1 MVSGLASDK
10 PLTIDVLDLPLLHQ
24 LLELANRLLDGN
36 CGVNVVLVIEVD
48 AVDVKAAQAGL
59 AAGADVL
66 RPSAHGPRAALV
78 TPYPE
83 LGGHLHLL
91 PRQLLQ
97 RLHTGGD
104 VFRRGGIS
112 AGQ

>member
-1 MVSGLASDK
+1 ML
-10 PLTIDVLDLPLLHQ
+10 
-24 LLELANRLLDGN
+24 
-36 CGVNVVLVIEVD
+36 VVEVD
-48 AVDVKAAQAGL
+48 AVDAEAAQAGL
-59 AAGADVL
+59 AACAHVFGL
-66 RPSAHGPRAALV
+66 PAHGGHAATV

-104 VFRRGGIS
+104 VFRRS
-112 AGQ
+112 VKTVKFSSRP